1 MPAPEASALPAY
13 QYQGARALVLLH
25 EEQMR
30 DFLTAWREAA
40 ATQLALPA
48 TADPDYASLETLLR
62 HVLAC
67 ARGYMVW
74 CCASLGLPEPGIPEA
89 PPVARIAAEADGYLE
104 QVLAGWRAPLVEVD
118 EERFGEEYK
127 SRWNVTYCIDAMLEH
142 AVTHP
147 MRHAFQLRRLLAER

>member
-1 MPAPEASALPAY
+1 MATAQPGELPAY

-30 DFLTAWREAA
+30 DFLAVWRQAA
-40 ATQLALPA
+40 AAKLALPA
-48 TADPDYASLETLLR
+48 TADSDYASLETLLR

-67 ARGYMVW
+67 ARGYMIW
-74 CCASLGLPEPGIPEA
+74 CCASLGLPEPAIAEA
-89 PPVARIAAEADGYLE
+89 PPVERIAAEAQAYLD
-104 QVLAGWRAPLVEVD
+104 QVLAGWRSPLADLD

-147 MRHAFQLRRLLAER
+147 MRHAFQLRRLLAMR